1 MAITDLVSFDPSK
14 IGAASNLVEKI
25 GGVGGLSGAT
35 SAITGAFGSIGKF
48 FKTLSGTKLPLK
60 NPLFAYASYDYV
72 IGLGALSQSEINDPD
87 KTYMSGKT
95 PLLICKS
102 ANADPFNRVKTT
114 MGTFDFYINNL
125 KLSSLIGFAS
135 ASSPGS
141 TIITFDITEPYSMGM
156 FFIACQTAA
165 DKLGFE
171 NWREAPYVI
180 TIDFRGNKENGS
192 MANIP
197 GTKRFIPFMFADIS
211 MTADANGSKY
221 TCKAIS
227 WGGGAITDAVANLKT
242 DITAEGK
249 TVQEVLQTGVN
260 SLQAGMNKKLREIAA
275 QQNLET
281 PDEMLILF
289 PDELASDTG
298 ELSAGT
304 TTGSV
309 LTPTADPIKVN
320 DYKSTYSTLGVS
332 RSEINSSLVQSV
344 GRVNA
349 IGASAMRVGKPDA
362 PQSKDK
368 DVYNPEIDQFI
379 RSKNTVNS
387 STNSFTY
394 PQNTSVMAAID
405 SVLLKTAYAD
415 ETLQASSIDDKGQ
428 RNWWLIIPQE
438 YIISSTNNTTTGS
451 RAKLYVYKVVPY
463 KTHVSKLMSAG
474 GKPPGF
480 ENLNNEAVKEYN
492 YMFTGKNIDIIDW
505 KLKFDM
511 SFTSELP
518 VAPAYQSTDTSLAVA
533 DGDGSKKPD
542 TVNPLGEAK
551 PFDKTIG
558 VQNPVVRFIKTLTS
572 TDLRGGGGSDTPA
585 TRAARVWH
593 DAVTKGIEMQAL
605 RMRIIGDPYYIPQ
618 SGLGNYHSAP
628 TQFQNLSSDGS
639 INWASGEVDIRV
651 NYRSPID
658 INQGTGLYNFGSKT
672 FKDPETGKSQ
682 SITQFSGL
690 YQLIH
695 VESVFRDGQ
704 FTQDLKALR
713 RPMQESKQAPTEPY
727 STNKDAPPSATTTS
741 TATGPT
747 TTASENYATD
757 ENGWG
762 LV

>member
-1 MAITDLVSFDPSK
+1 MVDVTSINPKTLDSATNV
-14 IGAASNLVEKI
+14 VEKI
-25 GGVGGLSGAT
+25 GNVSGISGAT
-35 SAITGAFGSIGKF
+35 NAITGAFGSIGKF

-60 NPLFAYASYDYV
+60 NSLFAYATYDYV
-72 IGLGALSQSEINDPD
+72 IGLGALSQAEINDPD
-87 KTYMSGKT
+87 KTYISGKT

-102 ANADPFNRVKTT
+102 ANADPNNRVKTT
-114 MGTFDFYINNL
+114 FGKFDFFINNL

-141 TIITFDITEPYSMGM
+141 TVITFEVIEPYSMGM

-165 DKLGFE
+165 DKLGFD

-180 TIDFRGNKENGS
+180 TLDFRGNKENGS

-227 WGGGAITDAVANLKT
+227 WGSGAITDAVANFKT
-242 DITAEGK
+242 DISAEGK
-249 TVQEVLQTGVN
+249 TIQEVLQTGAN
-260 SLQAGMNKKLREIAA
+260 SLQAGMNKKYREIAA
-275 QQNLET
+275 QQNIET
-281 PDEMLILF
+281 PDEILILF
-289 PDELASDTG
+289 PDEIASDLGENARDDILARQTG
-298 ELSAGT
+298 PT
-304 TTGSV
+304 TSGNLDVSNVDAT
-309 LTPTADPIKVN
+309 
-320 DYKSTYSTLGVS
+320 YKTLGVS

-344 GRVNA
+344 GGVNS

-368 DVYNPEIDQFI
+368 DVYNPEIDQFM

-387 STNSFTY
+387 TTNAFTF
-394 PQNTSVMAAID
+394 PQDTSVMNAINNII
-405 SVLLKTAYAD
+405 LKSAYAD
-415 ETLQASSIDDKGQ
+415 ETLQASALDKNGM
-428 RNWWLIIPQE
+428 RNWWTIIPQQ
-438 YIISSTNNTTTGS
+438 YIISSKTNVTTGS
-451 RAKLYVYKVVPY
+451 KAYLHVYKVIPY
-463 KTHVSKLMSAG
+463 KTHASKISSAG
-474 GKPPGF
+474 GKAPGF

-505 KLKFDM
+505 KLKFDF
-511 SFTSELP
+511 SFTAELP
-518 VAPAYQSTDTSLAVA
+518 VSSAAQSTDTQLAVN

-542 TVNPLGEAK
+542 IVNPLGEGQPA
-551 PFDKTIG
+551 DKTPG
-558 VQNPVVRFIKTLTS
+558 VQNPVVRFVKTLTG
-572 TDLRGGGGSDTPA
+572 TDLQGGGGSDTQA

-593 DAVTKGIEMQAL
+593 DAVTKGLEMQAL
-605 RMRIIGDPYYIPQ
+605 RMKIIGDPYYIAQ

-628 TQFQNLSSDGS
+628 TQYQNLNADGT

-682 SITQFSGL
+682 SVTQFSGL

-695 VESVFRDGQ
+695 VDSFFQNGQ

-713 RPMQESKQAPTEPY
+713 RPMQESTRAPTEVY
-727 STNKDAPPSATTTS
+727 STNKDAPPAPTTTS
-741 TATGPT
+741 TAAGPT
-747 TTASENYATD
+747 TTTSSENTAD
-757 ENGWG
+757 NNGWG
-762 LV
+762 EG

>member
-1 MAITDLVSFDPSK
+1 MGILDQVSIDPSK
-14 IGAASNLVEKI
+14 IGSATNLVEKI
-25 GGVGGLSGAT
+25 GNIGGVSGT
-35 SAITGAFGSIGKF
+35 TNAITGAFGSIGKF

-60 NPLFAYASYDYV
+60 NPLFAYATYNYV
-72 IGLGALSQSEINDPD
+72 IGLGALTQDEINNPD

-102 ANADPFNRVKTT
+102 ANADPNNRVKTT
-114 MGTFDFYINNL
+114 FGKFDFFINNL

-211 MTADANGSKY
+211 MTADEKGSKY

-227 WGGGAITDAVANLKT
+227 WGGGAVTDAVANFKT

-260 SLQAGMNKKLREIAA
+260 SLQAGMNKKFREIAA

-281 PDEMLILF
+281 PDEILILF

-298 ELSAGT
+298 VLEAGT

-309 LTPTADPIKVN
+309 INPTADPINVN
-320 DYKSTYSTLGVS
+320 DYKATYKTLGVS

-344 GRVNA
+344 GGVNA
-349 IGASAMRVGKPDA
+349 IGKSAMRVGKPDA

-394 PQNTSVMAAID
+394 PQDTSVMAAID
-405 SVLLKTAYAD
+405 SILLKTAYAD
-415 ETLQASSIDDKGQ
+415 ETLQAGSRDSKGQ
-428 RNWWLIIPQE
+428 RNWWLIKAQE
-438 YIISSTNNTTTGS
+438 YIISSKANTNTGS

-463 KTHVSKLMSAG
+463 KTHVSKLMAAG
-474 GKPPGF
+474 GKAPGF

-505 KLKFDM
+505 KLKIDM

-518 VAPAYQSTDTSLAVA
+518 VAPAYQSTDTLLATNE
-533 DGDGSKKPD
+533 GDGSKKPD

-551 PFDKTIG
+551 PADRTIG
-558 VQNPVVRFIKTLTS
+558 VQNPVVRFIKTLTN
-572 TDLRGGGGSDTPA
+572 TDLRGGGGNDTQA

-593 DAVTKGIEMQAL
+593 DAVTKGVEMQAL
-605 RMRIIGDPYYIPQ
+605 RMKIIGDPYYIPQ

-695 VESVFRDGQ
+695 VDSFFKDGQ

-727 STNKDAPPSATTTS
+727 STNKDEPPK
-741 TATGPT
+741 
-747 TTASENYATD
+747 TTASTTVGSTTSSENTTNAD
-757 ENGWG
+757 EWG
-762 LV
+762 P